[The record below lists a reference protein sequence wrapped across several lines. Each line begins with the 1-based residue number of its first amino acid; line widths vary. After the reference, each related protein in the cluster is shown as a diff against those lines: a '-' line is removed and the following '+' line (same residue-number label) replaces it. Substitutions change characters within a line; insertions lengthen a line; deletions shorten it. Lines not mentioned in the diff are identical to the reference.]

1 LSQYRRELL
10 TCNNRS
16 ICKKLEFRSDGAERA
31 IAHRGHEA
39 ALGSHDEA
47 DIDLEMIRGITAMKW
62 TGGSEM
68 AAGTDVDYRKA

>member
-1 LSQYRRELL
+1 
-10 TCNNRS
+10 
-16 ICKKLEFRSDGAERA
+16 
-31 IAHRGHEA
+31 
-39 ALGSHDEA
+39 LGSHDEA